1 MLMPMRKLNLPLVL
15 SVIVL
20 ITSIQFAA
28 GSNEYIP
35 VEFNPSE
42 FPRTNLNMLLVA
54 TVTTKGRFKA
64 MIKNKDTGAF
74 KSFRQGEYI
83 DIVEH
88 TDVML
93 LGISNCSILL
103 EIEGRYEAL
112 TCRVKTTMV
121 ALLPNHEY
129 RPLRRFK
136 VLDEVYKSPP
146 VFKSIYDRQIRRISR
161 KHRVDPYLVK
171 AIIKAES
178 DFNPNAVS
186 AKNARGIMQL
196 MPDTASDYGVHNLFD
211 PVQNM
216 DGGVRLLRSLLDYF
230 YGNKRLALAA
240 YNAGKGSVIKHG
252 YKVPPYDETLNY
264 VERVLGYSTVV
275 GFEN

>member
-1 MLMPMRKLNLPLVL
+1 MRKVYLALVL

-20 ITSIQFAA
+20 ITSVPFSAGSQN

-42 FPRTNLNMLLVA
+42 FPRTNLDLSLVA
-54 TVTTKGRFKA
+54 TVTIKGRFKA
-64 MIKNKDTGAF
+64 MVKNKSTGAF

-83 DIVEH
+83 DIVEQ
-88 TDVML
+88 TGVMV

-112 TCRVKTTMV
+112 TCRIKTTIV
-121 ALLPNHEY
+121 AIIPHQEY

-136 VLDEVYKSPP
+136 VIDEVFKSPP
-146 VFKSIYDRQIRRISR
+146 RFKSTYDRQIRRISR

-186 AKNARGIMQL
+186 SKNAQGIMQL
-196 MPDTASDYGVHNLFD
+196 MPETASEYGVRNPFD

-216 DGGVRLLRSLLDYF
+216 DGGVRLLRSLLDFF